1 MSNLKNINISEQS
14 ISQIFDLIPE
24 IKTRKNIFTKN
35 QFYKFCETKINKIEY
50 KLKLSPYIPYTNAE
64 DKLNLNRNFS
74 TAVCKWLFQFPEEKR
89 LGFLLLALSIIYVTE
104 REMDT
109 FLEIAIEKLCQVFKE
124 KGDRTLGIL
133 LGIEGIKH
141 KIIPFPLS
149 DTGIYDKFIHKMGIE
164 STLDRNIR
172 PFRGQLGEYLYNIFL
187 NLRHL
192 AEQGPDFMYFSESF
206 ALIKELI
213 SSFLNSYIILVED
226 YTFSGRTI
234 KNDIQKLLDLI
245 RLIFEPFRR
254 NIEAQGYKLPLFFLL
269 VPIATDGALK
279 EISNLFSGDLIAGKY
294 FNPPVTGYIF
304 DYTYRAITDIPQNI
318 RELKDIFPK
327 MKLYTHLKH
336 SLEFF
341 HNEYSINY
349 WTKDTKI
356 ATRSPF
362 SIDDYVFGYAK
373 GAWPI
378 ITWRNSLNNSLPPI
392 WYPHRGSS
400 IKNMIPLFQRVES
413 RTSHEQRLVEIEE
426 PMEIALDDKKGYLK
440 QILKEYYERN
450 L

>member
-1 MSNLKNINISEQS
+1 MSNFKNINISEQS
-14 ISQIFDLIPE
+14 ISQIFDVVPE

-35 QFYKFCETKINKIEY
+35 QLYKFCDTKINKIEY
-50 KLKLSPYIPYTNAE
+50 KLKISPYMPYTTAE
-64 DKLNLNRNFS
+64 DKLNLNRDFS

-89 LGFLLLALSIIYVTE
+89 LGFLLLVLSIIYVTE

-109 FLEIAIEKLCQVFKE
+109 FLEIAIENLCQVFKE
-124 KGDRTLGIL
+124 KGDRTFGIL
-133 LGIEGIKH
+133 EGIEGIKH

-164 STLDRNIR
+164 STLDRNKR

-187 NLRHL
+187 NLRPL
-192 AEQGPDFMYFSESF
+192 AEQGPDFIYFSEMF
-206 ALIKELI
+206 AYIKEMI

-245 RLIFEPFRR
+245 RFIFEPFRR
-254 NIEAQGYKLPLFFLL
+254 NIEAQGHTLPLFFLL
-269 VPIATDGALK
+269 VPIATDEALK

-294 FNPPVTGYIF
+294 FHPPVTGYIF
-304 DYTYRAITDIPQNI
+304 DYTYKAINDIPQNI

-327 MKLYTHLKH
+327 MKLYTHLKR

-349 WTKDTKI
+349 WTKDTNI

-378 ITWRNSLNNSLPPI
+378 ITWRNSPNNSLPPI

-413 RTSHEQRLVEIEE
+413 RTSHEQRLVKIEE
-426 PMEIALDDKKGYLK
+426 LMEIALDDKKGYLK
-440 QILKEYYERN
+440 QILKEHYERN